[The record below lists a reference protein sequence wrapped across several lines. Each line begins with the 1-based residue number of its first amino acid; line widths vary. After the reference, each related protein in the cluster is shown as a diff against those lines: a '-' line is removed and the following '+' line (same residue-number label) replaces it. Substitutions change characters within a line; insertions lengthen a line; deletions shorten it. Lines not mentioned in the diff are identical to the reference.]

1 MEEFKDRL
9 QKLISKAG
17 YNQSSLARKL
27 DIKPQTVSL
36 WLNGKATPELP
47 IHIKLAEILGVSPA
61 FITYGH
67 VYTINEEQNS
77 QVADEQTGY
86 NIKTDD
92 LIEFYRWKA
101 EKKTEEAEKSKQTAE
116 RLKHR
121 EVGTNQ

>member
-1 MEEFKDRL
+1 MEDFKTRL
-9 QKLISKAG
+9 EKLMKKEG

-36 WLNGKATPELP
+36 WLLGKAMPELP
-47 IHIKLAEILGVSPA
+47 LHYKIAEILNVSPA
-61 FITYGH
+61 FITYGQ
-67 VYTINEEQNS
+67 VYTINEEDNS
-77 QVADEQTGY
+77 QVAEEQTGY

-92 LIEFYRWKA
+92 LIEFYKWKA
-101 EKKTEEAEKSKQTAE
+101 EKKTEEAEKAKQTAE